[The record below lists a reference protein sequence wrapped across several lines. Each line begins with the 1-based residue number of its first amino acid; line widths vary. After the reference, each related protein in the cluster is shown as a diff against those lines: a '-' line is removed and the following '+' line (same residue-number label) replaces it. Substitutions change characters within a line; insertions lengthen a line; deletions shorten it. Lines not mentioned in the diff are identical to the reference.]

1 MARISSSLSFVSI
14 ITASI
19 VLALCWLIMG
29 SSARPAHIEKQMP
42 ASGLDYPRTLMIP
55 KVDVSFET
63 TGVRSAPSGPNPE
76 GNFMVNAA
84 SRSSSEAPGTV
95 STMKTVVSPHVIVS
109 GELESDSIELR
120 AGQAVE
126 VTDELQILNIYGD
139 DLQV

>member
-1 MARISSSLSFVSI
+1 MARISSSVSF
-14 ITASI
+14 ASI
-19 VLALCWLIMG
+19 VLGLCWLIMG
-29 SSARPAHIEKQMP
+29 SSARPAHIEKQRG
-42 ASGLDYPRTLMIP
+42 ANELDYPRMLMIP
-55 KVDVSFET
+55 RVDVSFET

-109 GELESDSIELR
+109 GELESDSIDLR

-126 VTDELQILNIYGD
+126 VIDELRILNFYGD
-139 DLQV
+139 DVEV

>member
-1 MARISSSLSFVSI
+1 MARISPSVSI
-14 ITASI
+14 VSIMTASI

-29 SSARPAHIEKQMP
+29 SSARPAHIEKQMS
-42 ASGLDYPRTLMIP
+42 ANELGYPRTLMIP

-84 SRSSSEAPGTV
+84 SRSNSEAPGTV
-95 STMKTVVSPHVIVS
+95 STMKVVNPHVIVS
-109 GELESDSIELR
+109 GELESDSIDLR

-126 VTDELQILNIYGD
+126 VTDELHILNIYGD